1 MDTDKGT
8 IYTMVILL
16 SDRTHFSGGEIFV
29 KKVRDGEEEVCT
41 LNMVIRILLCSIV
54 LLFYCS
60 VVLLLSC
67 FITAGVLESPSLLSP
82 YSSLAISLHNT
93 IHHTNNNPSFYI
105 FLHLSTSTMLSG

>member
-41 LNMVIRILLCSIV
+41 LNMVIRRLLCSIV

-60 VVLLLSC
+60 TVLLFYCCHVLLLL
-67 FITAGVLESPSLLSP
+67 V
-82 YSSLAISLHNT
+82 Y
-93 IHHTNNNPSFYI
+93 
-105 FLHLSTSTMLSG
+105 